1 MSLVKYEPWRRFE
14 RLQNNL
20 DRAFSVF
27 ERVPADSN
35 GNSWVPAV
43 DISEFKDRYV
53 LALELPGIAAENVDI
68 TVHESVLEV
77 KGERVESESEEE
89 VIYRRSE
96 RRAGSFQR
104 RFHLPETAD
113 ADNVTASNSNGG
125 LEVTIP
131 KQEKAKPKRIE
142 VAA

>member
-14 RLQNNL
+14 RLHNNL
-20 DRAFSVF
+20 DRAFAVF
-27 ERVPADSN
+27 DTAPSGSSSTR
-35 GNSWVPAV
+35 WVPAV
-43 DISEFKDRYV
+43 DISEYKDRYV
-53 LALELPGIAAENVDI
+53 LALELPGIAAEDVEI
-68 TVHESVLEV
+68 TLHEGVLEV
-77 KGERVESESEEE
+77 KGERLDAKTDEE

-104 RFHLPETAD
+104 RFQLPDTAD
-113 ADNVTASNSNGG
+113 TDKVEAANRNGV
-125 LEVTIP
+125 LEITIA